1 MEEEHPFHTDLVALG
16 FRMIQQDRKGVV
28 QYSLRA
34 TRYLTYWIHW
44 DPGDGTVLFTW
55 EMAIGDYMHDRGLQV
70 GANESLNT
78 FLYPQLDARGP
89 DDVAFI
95 ASELDRTEALLR
107 SMDLTADA

>member
-1 MEEEHPFHTDLVALG
+1 MEDVHPFHVDLEALG

-44 DPGDGTVLFTW
+44 DPDEGTVLFTW
-55 EMAIGDYMHDRGLQV
+55 ELAIGDYMHNLGLQI

-78 FLYPQLDARGP
+78 FLYPQYDAKGP
-89 DDVAFI
+89 DEVAFI
-95 ASELDRTEALLR
+95 AGELDRTEAVLR
-107 SMDLTADA
+107 AMDLTADA